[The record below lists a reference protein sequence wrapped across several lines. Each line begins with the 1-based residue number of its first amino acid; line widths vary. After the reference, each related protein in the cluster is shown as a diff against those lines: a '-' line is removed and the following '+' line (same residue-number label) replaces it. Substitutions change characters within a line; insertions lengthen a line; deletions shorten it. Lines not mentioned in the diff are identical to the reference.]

1 MTIFAYLAGQSIT
14 LRISHKILII
24 LMQIFIFMSI
34 ILSNLYQGEL
44 VSFMSEPKS
53 EYRIQ
58 TFNELSNSNYKF
70 VVDKYFRNYMNAT
83 GAFPGIAANII
94 DKNYFLNISCAEA
107 VKERIV
113 VINPCEDFDFY
124 HFNVAYSKEHVASF
138 YVMNERILSYYRIFL
153 SSICNPFLER
163 WQRFMDL
170 SFAAGL
176 PQYWDLIFSLE
187 FTTKNAIE
195 SIIEEDFYL
204 HLENMSQ
211 AFYVL
216 LIGLLLSFLIFIGEI
231 LYHRYQRRSIIV
243 V

>member
-1 MTIFAYLAGQSIT
+1 MMSILAYMAGQSIT

-24 LMQIFIFMSI
+24 LLQIFIFMTI

-58 TFNELSNSNYKF
+58 TFDELSTSDYKF
-70 VVDKYFRNYMNAT
+70 IVDLTFKKYMNAF
-83 GAFPGIAANII
+83 GVYPGIAANMI
-94 DKNYFLNISCAEA
+94 DTNYILNISSEQAA
-107 VKERIV
+107 KERIV
-113 VINPCEDFDFY
+113 IINPCEDFDFF
-124 HFNVAYSKEHVASF
+124 HFDIAYSKEHVASF
-138 YVMNERILSYYRIFL
+138 YVMNERVWNYYRIFM
-153 SSICNPFLER
+153 SMVCNPFLER
-163 WQRFMDL
+163 WQRYMDL

-176 PQYWDLIFSLE
+176 SQYWDLVFSLK

-195 SIIEEDFYL
+195 KSIEEDMYL

-231 LYHRYQRRSIIV
+231 LYHRYQHMGWMY
-243 V
+243 